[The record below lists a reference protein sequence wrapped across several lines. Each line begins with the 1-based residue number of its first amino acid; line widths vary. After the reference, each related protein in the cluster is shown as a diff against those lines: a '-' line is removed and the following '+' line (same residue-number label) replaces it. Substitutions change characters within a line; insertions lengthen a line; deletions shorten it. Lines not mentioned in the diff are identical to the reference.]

1 LTTRDYQFIALVVAL
16 LLILFIAL
24 VFVNLRLQG
33 GGGDFYVHWVASRS
47 FLFDR
52 IEPYSGEV
60 PARVQALVYGQAA
73 QPGEEPYILDTPFD
87 LLLLYFPVSL
97 PADARLARAIFT
109 AFLELA
115 LCAFVF
121 ISLLLT
127 GWQVPRL
134 FYPAFAIFA
143 LFNFYTLQAIYESN
157 PVILLS
163 LIYAGILFLLNT
175 DLDELLGA
183 LLAASFYYWEVGGPF
198 LFLVILRVYHEGR
211 VRVFA
216 GFLMMSFILLAT
228 SFFLYPD
235 WIIPFLRAS
244 FNNLRADFGHN
255 LHDTFDHLMP
265 GVSQSLAWVFI
276 VVILVVL
283 GYEWSMARDA
293 DFRRF
298 HWAACLTLAVT
309 PLLGVRTE
317 MEHLVVMTMPL
328 ALVFAIVH
336 DRWRRFGNG
345 LTLSILLLVF
355 VPPWLVYFLVPE
367 RVRADVLFLFMPVL
381 AILGLYWV
389 RWWALRPPRT
399 WIDLANRS

>member
-1 LTTRDYQFIALVVAL
+1 
-16 LLILFIAL
+16 
-24 VFVNLRLQG
+24 
-33 GGGDFYVHWVASRS
+33 
-47 FLFDR
+47 
-52 IEPYSGEV
+52 V